1 MKTIFSM
8 LTLALPEEPNPY
20 NKLAMHLTTP
30 TQRLRRSLLH
40 TATLLLLALAAGS
53 PAAAAEPPARKPNF
67 IFIMTDDQS
76 WGDLGCFG
84 HPYAK
89 TPNLDRMAAEGIK
102 FTQYYSCATECAPSR
117 SALITGRIPGKAGK
131 PNNNAKRL
139 DPGLPN
145 FNKLLKSAG
154 YTTGHFGKWHLYDGF
169 KEPPDSERSQYHI
182 DEWKIYGNGNVQS
195 KIVDATL
202 DFLGR
207 HKDAPFHVSIWF
219 TWPHLG
225 GTPDAKQLAVY
236 NDVLDP
242 AVPGKQVDITRF
254 HPTMQAKFNQIK
266 QLNPKYNLTGKMRE
280 YLAAVTD
287 MDTQIGR
294 VLTKLDELHLSQNTL
309 VVFAGGDQGANATIT
324 AQKPVE
330 GSDTRMWAANAGPYR
345 GGKFS
350 YLEGN
355 LRMSCLAQWKG
366 RIKGGQVNDS
376 LWRSVDWLPTVC
388 ALAGVKTDDIALDG
402 QNVSDIVL
410 GAQRERSEP
419 IFWQGAVREGN
430 WKLVK
435 GELYNLKTDP
445 SEQNN
450 LASKYPERAQQM
462 KTLLQEWLKK

>member
-1 MKTIFSM
+1 MNRT
-8 LTLALPEEPNPY
+8 
-20 NKLAMHLTTP
+20 
-30 TQRLRRSLLH
+30 TQRRQPHLLLIQ
-40 TATLLLLALAAGS
+40 TISLLLLIAAAAW
-53 PAAAAEPPARKPNF
+53 PAAAAEPSARKPNF
-67 IFIMTDDQS
+67 VFIMTDDQS

-102 FTQYYSCATECAPSR
+102 FTQFYACGPECAPAR
-117 SALITGRIPGKAGK
+117 SALITGRIPCKAGK
-131 PNNNAKRL
+131 PNNFAKRL
-139 DPGLPN
+139 DPALPN

-154 YTTGHFGKWHLYDGF
+154 YATGHFGKWHLANGF
-169 KEPPDSERSQYHI
+169 KEPADSEHAEYGI

-195 KIVDATL
+195 KIADATL
-202 DFLGR
+202 DFIGR

-225 GTPDAKQLAVY
+225 GTPDATQLAVY
-236 NDVLDP
+236 DDVLNP

-254 HPTMQAKFNQIK
+254 HPSMQAKFNQIT
-266 QLNPKYNLTGKMRE
+266 QLNPKYDLTGKMRE

-294 VLTKLDELHLSQNTL
+294 VLTKLDELHLSEDTL
-309 VVFAGGDQGANATIT
+309 VVFAGGDQGANASIT
-324 AQKPVE
+324 QDSAKME
-330 GSDTRMWAANAGPYR
+330 GGGTRMWAANSGPYR

-366 RIKGGQVNDS
+366 RIKGGQANDS

-388 ALAGVKTDDIALDG
+388 ALAGVKTEGITLDG

-410 GAQRERSEP
+410 GAQRERKEP
-419 IFWQGAVREGN
+419 IFWQGALREGN

-435 GELYNLKTDP
+435 GELYNLATDP

-450 LASKYPERAQQM
+450 LAGKEPERAQRM
-462 KTLLQEWLKK
+462 KALLQEWLKK

>member
-1 MKTIFSM
+1 MQM
-8 LTLALPEEPNPY
+8 
-20 NKLAMHLTTP
+20 TTP
-30 TQRLRRSLLH
+30 IPQRNRTSSF
-40 TATLLLLALAAGS
+40 AFSVLLLIAATTSLGV
-53 PAAAAEPPARKPNF
+53 AAEPPARKPNF

-89 TPNLDRMAAEGIK
+89 TPNLDRMAAEGIR
-102 FTQYYSCATECAPSR
+102 FTQFYGCGPECAPAR
-117 SALITGRIPGKAGK
+117 SALMIGRLPNKAGK

-145 FNKLLKSAG
+145 VNNLLKPAG
-154 YTTGHFGKWHLYDGF
+154 YTTGHFGKWHLADGF
-169 KEPPDSERSQYHI
+169 KEPADSEHSEYGI
-182 DEWKIYGNGNVQS
+182 DEWRLYGNGNVQS

-202 DFLGR
+202 EFLGR
-207 HKDAPFHVSIWF
+207 HKNAPFHVSIWF

-225 GTPDAKQLAVY
+225 GNPNAEQLAVY
-236 NDVLDP
+236 DNVLDTNNP
-242 AVPGKQVDITRF
+242 AKQVDITRF

-266 QLNPKYNLTGKMRE
+266 QLNPKYDLTGKMKE

-287 MDTQIGR
+287 IDTQIGR
-294 VLTKLDELHLSQNTL
+294 VLAKLDELRLSENTL

-324 AQKPVE
+324 SQKPVE
-330 GSDTRMWAANAGPYR
+330 GSNTRMWAASAGPYR

-355 LRMSCLAQWKG
+355 LRMSCLVQWKG

-388 ALAGVKTDDIALDG
+388 ALAGAKTDGITLDG
-402 QNVSDIVL
+402 QNMSDIVL
-410 GAQRERSEP
+410 GAQRERKEP

-435 GELYNLKTDP
+435 GELYNLATDP

-450 LASKYPERAQQM
+450 LATKEPERAQRM